1 VAGPLP
7 PYVPAAYQQW
17 VLQAAAGT
25 GLPANVV
32 AAQIEMESGFN
43 PRATSPVGAQGIA
56 QFMPGTWKAVGGQGS
71 AYNASAA
78 LPAYI
83 TLMRQLLTQFHGNV
97 SQALAAYNAGPGN
110 LKAGAGYARTILNNA
125 GVPQSS
131 VAGSTGTTAA
141 TAAGASGTTA
151 AGASPGTAG
160 AAAGTTAGAAGGGN
174 TAVDAIATSVEAAMD
189 AMIPGIPLGTW
200 FGGIIR
206 SADNMWTDM
215 ISPMLS
221 IVPAVLLFLTN
232 ALKMMEW
239 VINPMNWVRV
249 IAGIVGTVL
258 LILGIR
264 QVTAAA

>member
-1 VAGPLP
+1 MAGPLP
-7 PYVPAAYQQW
+7 SYVPAAYQQW

-56 QFMPGTWKAVGGQGS
+56 QFMPGTYAAVGGQGS
-71 AYNASAA
+71 AYNPSNA

-110 LKAGAGYARTILNNA
+110 IGAGAGYARSILNNA
-125 GVPQSS
+125 GVAQSA
-131 VAGSTGTTAA
+131 VAGATGTTAA
-141 TAAGASGTTA
+141 TAAGATPT

-160 AAAGTTAGAAGGGN
+160 AAAGTAATGAGA
-174 TAVDAIATSVEAAMD
+174 VDSVIADSVEAAMT
-189 AMIPGIPLGTW
+189 AMVPGIPLGTW

-206 SADNMWTDM
+206 SADNMWTDV
-215 ISPMLS
+215 ISPLLS
-221 IVPAVLLFLTN
+221 LVPAVLLFLTN
-232 ALKMMEW
+232 ALKMLEW
-239 VINPMNWVRV
+239 IVNPMNWVRV
-249 IAGIVGTVL
+249 IAAIVGTVL

-264 QVTAAA
+264 QVTAAS

>member
-1 VAGPLP
+1 MAGPLP
-7 PYVPAAYQQW
+7 SYVPAAYQQW

-56 QFMPGTWKAVGGQGS
+56 QFMPGTYSAVGGQGS
-71 AYNASAA
+71 AYNPSNA

-110 LKAGAGYARTILNNA
+110 LRAGAGYARTILNNA
-125 GVPQSS
+125 GVPQTA
-131 VAGSTGTTAA
+131 VAGAAGTTAA
-141 TAAGASGTTA
+141 TTAAGATPT

-160 AAAGTTAGAAGGGN
+160 AAAGTAASGGN
-174 TAVDAIATSVEAAMD
+174 PVDSVIATSVAAALN
-189 AMIPGIPLGTW
+189 AMVPGVPIGDW
-200 FGGIIR
+200 FGGIIS

-221 IVPAVLLFLTN
+221 LVPAVLLFLTN
-232 ALKMMEW
+232 ALKMLEW
-239 VINPMNWVRV
+239 IINPMNWVRV
-249 IAGIVGTVL
+249 IAAIVGTVL

-264 QVTAAA
+264 QVTAAS

>member
-1 VAGPLP
+1 MANSLP
-7 PYVPAAYQQW
+7 SYVPAAYQQW

-25 GLPANVV
+25 GLPASVV
-32 AAQIEMESGFN
+32 AAQIEHESGFN

-56 QFMPGTWKAVGGQGS
+56 QFMPGTYAAVGGQGS
-71 AYNASAA
+71 AYNPSNA

-83 TLMRQLLTQFHGNV
+83 TLMRQLLTQFHGNT

-110 LKAGAGYARTILNNA
+110 LKAGAGYARTVLQNA
-125 GVPQSS
+125 GQSPTLQ
-131 VAGSTGTTAA
+131 AGATGGTTG
-141 TAAGASGTTA
+141 GAVSTD
-151 AGASPGTAG
+151 P
-160 AAAGTTAGAAGGGN
+160 AAADAAGAAGAAGAGGGN
-174 TAVDAIATSVEAAMD
+174 AAPSVIADSVEAAIG
-189 AMIPGIPLGTW
+189 AMIPGVPLGQW

-206 SADNMWTDM
+206 SADNMWTDL
-215 ISPMLS
+215 ISPTLA

-239 VINPMNWVRV
+239 IINPMNWVRV
-249 IAGIVGTVL
+249 IAAIVGTVL